1 MTERKWREWTQIH
14 VNERKVKNEY
24 PMNIFILSES
34 SETLPKY
41 FFMLSQ
47 PCDTLPEYFF
57 MLSQPCDTLPKYFF
71 MLSQPCDTFSAIYT
85 IYNVWKKERG
95 REDIR
100 YLRVIIHS

>member
-1 MTERKWREWTQIH
+1 
-14 VNERKVKNEY
+14 
-24 PMNIFILSES
+24 MNIFILSES

-47 PCDTLPEYFF
+47 PCDT
-57 MLSQPCDTLPKYFF
+57 
-71 MLSQPCDTFSAIYT
+71 FSAMYT